1 MARLPVQK
9 ADDTPENFRDVDVD
23 LIRAEAASD
32 LNKALRRSE

>member
-9 ADDTPENFRDVDVD
+9 AADTQENFRDVDVD
-23 LIRAEAASD
+23 LIRAEASD